1 MGTTIVGQVMVPET
15 CHGWIAA
22 GAPLNSR
29 PSFSLSC
36 FKRSARIQLR
46 RLRLVLSG
54 RSFQRRLPM
63 LKKTIITIAISAAI
77 SGALALAPVDA
88 FARGGGGG
96 GGGHGGGGGGHG
108 GGGHGGGGFAGG
120 HAGGFGG
127 GGFRGGGFGGGG
139 FRGGA
144 ISGFRGGIGGFR
156 AAALSGGFRGAR
168 FDGFRGRGIH
178 VARFRHRG
186 FPIAAGLGF
195 GGWGY
200 YDSCIVWTG
209 YNWVNVCY

>member
-1 MGTTIVGQVMVPET
+1 M
-15 CHGWIAA
+15 
-22 GAPLNSR
+22 
-29 PSFSLSC
+29 
-36 FKRSARIQLR
+36 LR
-46 RLRLVLSG
+46 
-54 RSFQRRLPM
+54 
-63 LKKTIITIAISAAI
+63 KTIITIAISAAI

-108 GGGHGGGGFAGG
+108 GGGGGHGGGGFAGG

-127 GGFRGGGFGGGG
+127 GGFRGSGVGGGG

-144 ISGFRGGIGGFR
+144 IGGFRGGIGGFR

>member
-1 MGTTIVGQVMVPET
+1 M
-15 CHGWIAA
+15 
-22 GAPLNSR
+22 
-29 PSFSLSC
+29 
-36 FKRSARIQLR
+36 LR
-46 RLRLVLSG
+46 
-54 RSFQRRLPM
+54 
-63 LKKTIITIAISAAI
+63 KTIITIAISAAI

-108 GGGHGGGGFAGG
+108 GGGGGHGGGGFAGG

-127 GGFRGGGFGGGG
+127 GGFRGGGLGGAG

>member
-1 MGTTIVGQVMVPET
+1 M
-15 CHGWIAA
+15 
-22 GAPLNSR
+22 
-29 PSFSLSC
+29 
-36 FKRSARIQLR
+36 LR
-46 RLRLVLSG
+46 
-54 RSFQRRLPM
+54 
-63 LKKTIITIAISAAI
+63 KTIITIAISAAI

-96 GGGHGGGGGGHG
+96 GHGGGGGGGHG
-108 GGGHGGGGFAGG
+108 GGFGGGHGGGGFAGGHGGGFAGG

-144 ISGFRGGIGGFR
+144 ISGFRGGVGGFR
-156 AAALSGGFRGAR
+156 VAALSGGFRGAR
-168 FDGFRGRGIH
+168 FDGFRGRGVH

-200 YDSCIVWTG
+200 YHSCLSWSRFHLV
-209 YNWVNVCY
+209 YAL

>member
-1 MGTTIVGQVMVPET
+1 M
-15 CHGWIAA
+15 
-22 GAPLNSR
+22 
-29 PSFSLSC
+29 
-36 FKRSARIQLR
+36 LR
-46 RLRLVLSG
+46 
-54 RSFQRRLPM
+54 
-63 LKKTIITIAISAAI
+63 KTIITIAISAAI

-108 GGGHGGGGFAGG
+108 GGGGGHGGGAI
-120 HAGGFGG
+120 
-127 GGFRGGGFGGGG
+127 GGFRGGMGG
-139 FRGGA
+139 FR
-144 ISGFRGGIGGFR
+144 S
-156 AAALSGGFRGAR
+156 AALSGGFRGAR